1 MRPQSKSYINKM
13 ENTIRMPLIM
23 KNTVMKDKK
32 TGEKRTGKII
42 DEGKNTFKIIFG
54 NEEKTI
60 TKNNHIFIFNEKGKQ
75 IEIDGKTITRKPED
89 RIMIKLK

>member
-23 KNTVMKDKK
+23 KNTVIKNKK

-42 DEGKNTFKIIFG
+42 DESKNTFKILFNQETKI
-54 NEEKTI
+54 I
-60 TKNNHIFIFNEKGKQ
+60 TKNNHTFTFNENGKQ
-75 IEIDGKTITRKPED
+75 IEIDGKTIMRKPED
-89 RIMIKLK
+89 RIMIKSK